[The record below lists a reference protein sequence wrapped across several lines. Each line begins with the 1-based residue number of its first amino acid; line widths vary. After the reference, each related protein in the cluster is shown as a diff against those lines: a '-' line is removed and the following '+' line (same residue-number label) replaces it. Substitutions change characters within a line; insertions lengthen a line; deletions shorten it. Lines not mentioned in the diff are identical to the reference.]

1 MAAPNPKTV
10 TINTALNTTAAA
22 QTNKTLKQ
30 TRAERE
36 NAKIDFKQNGMPL
49 PASPRTIHNT
59 WQNDSG
65 DFGGKRTRKRRT
77 NKRRTN
83 KRRTNK
89 RRTNKRR
96 KYRR

>member
-10 TINTALNTTAAA
+10 TINTALNTTADA
-22 QTNKTLKQ
+22 QTNKSGSQTKQ
-30 TRAERE
+30 EYK
-36 NAKIDFKQNGMPL
+36 NAKADRREYGMEI
-49 PASPRTIHNT
+49 PASPRTIYNT
-59 WQNDSG
+59 WKNDSG
-65 DFGGKRTRKRRT
+65 EYGGKRTRKRRT

-89 RRTNKRR
+89 RR

>member
-22 QTNKTLKQ
+22 QTNKSGSQTKQ
-30 TRAERE
+30 EYK
-36 NAKIDFKQNGMPL
+36 NAKADRREYGMEI

-89 RRTNKRR
+89 RR